1 MGKGRENNLHN
12 LVFATICLSVMFC
25 NCKWYFGRIF
35 HSQVGPRSID
45 LDKLVDDMTAYYE
58 DPANRKSL
66 DPSEVWSTV

>member
-1 MGKGRENNLHN
+1 
-12 LVFATICLSVMFC
+12 MFC
-25 NCKWYFGRIF
+25 NCKWYFGPVF